1 MTTIISRTSKGSPL
15 TNVEIDANFTNL
27 NTDKAER
34 VNGVL
39 VTPNLGTPTSLIL
52 TSATGLP
59 VATGISGL
67 ASGIAS
73 FLAVPSSANLAAA
86 LTDETGSGANVFATN
101 PVLVTPNLGT
111 PTSLILTSA
120 TGLPVSSGISGL
132 ASGISSFLAV
142 ASSANLAAAMSD
154 ETGTGAL
161 VFATSPTLVTPA
173 LGTPS
178 ALIGTNITGTAPGLT
193 AGTVTT
199 NANLTGHITSTGN
212 ATILGSFSSANLLAA
227 LTDKTGTGANVF
239 ATSPTLVTP
248 VLGTPS
254 SGTLS
259 SCTVDGT
266 DLVGF
271 KNIPVNSQSA
281 AYTTVLADSGKVLLH
296 PSADTTA
303 RTYTIAANASVAYP
317 LGTTITFVNMSTA
330 TVTIAIATDTLYLSP
345 SGATGSFSLSQY
357 GSATAIKITTTN
369 WIIGGSGLL

>member
-120 TGLPVSSGISGL
+120 TGLPVATGISGL

-178 ALIGTNITGTAPGLT
+178 ALIGTNITGTAAGFT

-212 ATILGSFSSANLLAA
+212 AAILGSFSSANLLAA

>member
-34 VNGVL
+34 VSGVL

-111 PTSLILTSA
+111 PSSATLTNA
-120 TGLPVSSGISGL
+120 TGLPVATGISGL
-132 ASGISSFLAV
+132 ASGIASFLAV
-142 ASSANLAAAMSD
+142 ATSANLAAAMSD

-178 ALIGTNITGTAPGLT
+178 ALIGTNITGTAAGFT

-212 ATILGSFSSANLLAA
+212 AAVLGSFSSANLLAA
-227 LTDKTGTGANVF
+227 LTDETGTGANVF

>member
-178 ALIGTNITGTAPGLT
+178 ALIGTNITGTAAGFT

-212 ATILGSFSSANLLAA
+212 AAILGSFSSANLLAA